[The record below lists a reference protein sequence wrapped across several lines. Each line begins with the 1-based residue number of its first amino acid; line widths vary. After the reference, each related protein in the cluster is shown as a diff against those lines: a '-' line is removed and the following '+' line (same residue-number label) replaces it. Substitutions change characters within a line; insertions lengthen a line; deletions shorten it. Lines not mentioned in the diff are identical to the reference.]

1 MPSPAH
7 VEKLLAAARA
17 AAQQAYAP
25 YSQFSVGAALLLP
38 DERILTG
45 CNVENASFGLTI
57 CAERNAVTRSI
68 AEGVR
73 CWKALVVVSPTGVS
87 PCGACRQFLS
97 EFAPNLEIWFGH
109 LDPQQ
114 AVHGPVSLCE
124 LLPSA
129 MRFPH

>member
-1 MPSPAH
+1 MTYPAH
-7 VEKLLAAARA
+7 VERLLAAARA

-73 CWKALVVVSPTGVS
+73 SWKALVVVSPTGVS
-87 PCGACRQFLS
+87 PCGACRQFLN
-97 EFAPNLEIWFGH
+97 EFAPDLEIWFGH
-109 LDPQQ
+109 LDPQL
-114 AVHGPVSLCE
+114 AVHGPVPLHE

-129 MRFPH
+129 MRFPR